1 MHVAM
6 GRKQKAT
13 GQEGGKKKRQGG
25 SSRCGTSDREL
36 ELFFPQHGEFG
47 ALALCM
53 RAAPRSLVFVCI
65 LSFATWKAWPN
76 EMRERCVTIIF
87 PSPTLH
93 ELSAGHGAHL
103 LSTIAS
109 SLLGLCRGKS
119 RALDWCPSLAGDVI
133 ISTFT

>member
-1 MHVAM
+1 M
-6 GRKQKAT
+6 GRKQKPT
-13 GQEGGKKKRQGG
+13 GREGGKKKQGG

-47 ALALCM
+47 ALALGM

-65 LSFATWKAWPN
+65 LFFAAWKARPN
-76 EMRERCVTIIF
+76 EMREWCVTFIF

-93 ELSAGHGAHL
+93 DCQLGMDC
-103 LSTIAS
+103 S
-109 SLLGLCRGKS
+109 SEQDHRVELLGLCRGMS
-119 RALDWCPSLAGDVI
+119 RALDWCPSLDGDVI